1 MFWGSL
7 KAVWGIHKVSIK
19 SPEDH
24 MGLYVRIHDNI
35 WGGQLCCKDS
45 MIVNHTFTNVT
56 ELQSYLFILP
66 VALYFCGDLSIA
78 FFVCHSLNI
87 RIWSSHFQ
95 LFMAD
100 CHKGIAGSSRGLQT
114 FISSLVL
121 LVMVMTTSRIIPSWG
136 WGRQATSYEGS
147 FPMEHPWS

>member
-24 MGLYVRIHDNI
+24 MGLHVRIHDNI
-35 WGGQLCCKDS
+35 RRGQLCCKDS

-66 VALYFCGDLSIA
+66 VALYFCGDLSIV
-78 FFVCHSLNI
+78 FFVCHSLNF
-87 RIWSSHFQ
+87 RIWNSHFQ
-95 LFMAD
+95 LVMAD

-114 FISSLVL
+114 FMSPLVL

-136 WGRQATSYEGS
+136 RGRQATSYEGS